1 MLRRSFAATI
11 FLLTLLVACGDTA
24 PSAAVVNVTIPG
36 GNRELTVGQSVLLSA
51 EVTVT
56 GGASTA
62 VTWTSSSH
70 GVASVSS
77 TGRVE
82 AKEAGT
88 GTITARSAFD
98 STKSAS
104 IQVTVSEPAPRV
116 VGVAIDQGDRTM
128 VMGDTFTFTAT
139 VSAEGGAS
147 TGVLWGTSDA
157 AVATVDTVTGT
168 VTAEALGSA
177 TISATSTFD
186 SAKSD
191 FVTVTVAES
200 LSDPSVLSVQ
210 IVEPNQTLGVGATFT
225 FTAIVTVDGGAPTT
239 VSWSSSNAGLA
250 SVDPTT
256 GEVTAEAPGA
266 TTITATST
274 YDGTRSDSVTV
285 AVEEGLPPT
294 GTIAG
299 TITVGAEATAAH
311 KGLRAS
317 GDRLEMPHSVFGDA
331 PFVPG
336 EIIVGFAPGV
346 STQSATPLTVSGV
359 PLGVIE
365 SIPALG
371 VQLLGNRS
379 LNAAETLKLVLELQR
394 RSDVRYAQPNYIAQ
408 PAAVPNDPF
417 YSYQWHYPAINLP
430 AAWDITTGSPGVVV
444 AVVDTGILHSFSV
457 PSLTHPDLV
466 GKVVPGY
473 DFISDYRMARD
484 GDGRDPDPYD
494 VGDNPFGQSS
504 YHGSH
509 VAGTIAAATNNGT
522 GVAGVDWNAA
532 ILPIRA
538 LGYGGGTIF
547 DIVEGTLWA
556 SGHSIAGVPN
566 NPNPAHVINLSL
578 GWKRPCEAFEQEAL
592 DWIASSSSRRSIVIA
607 AAGNDDIDAA
617 LMSPASCRNVITV
630 GATDFSNGRAPY
642 SNYGSRID
650 VMAPGGN
657 TNVDWTGDGYPDGVL
672 SLWKNDAT
680 GAFDYLFEQ
689 GTSMAAP
696 HAAGVASLM
705 KSLDPDITQAEVLAA
720 LQATARP
727 LTASGCNRPSG
738 AECGAGLIDAAAAL
752 ALVRD
757 NAIPAPGVG
766 DLVFEPGVLD
776 FGTYSGSLNVT
787 MHNSGGSPLA
797 WEATQFL
804 ESTLNPG
811 DMLDYSVLISDF
823 SGTIPAG
830 GSQVVSLSV
839 DRSLVTADGN
849 YDFAVVFEVVGE
861 ASPAYLYGTFIK
873 TNTAAPS
880 LNGPM
885 IVAAFAED
893 DTGELVLSGY
903 AFSDSFFS
911 EFAFE
916 ALAGANEVIAW
927 SDENGNAEIDAGD
940 YLGVFPNLVNVIG
953 GDVTS
958 GVEINI
964 NEIISL
970 SMSPAAAPHPAEQ
983 ERWRGALEELARRR
997 AP

>member
-1 MLRRSFAATI
+1 MLRRSFAAAI

-24 PSAAVVNVTIPG
+24 PAAAVANVTIQG
-36 GNRELTVGQSVLLSA
+36 GDRELTVGQSVLLSA

-62 VTWTSSSH
+62 VTWTTSNH
-70 GVASVSS
+70 DVASVSS

-82 AKEAGT
+82 AKEPGT

-104 IQVTVSEPAPRV
+104 IQITVSAPAPRV

-128 VMGDTFTFTAT
+128 VLGDAFTFTAT
-139 VSAEGGAS
+139 ISVEGGAS
-147 TGVLWGTSDA
+147 TDVLWETSDA
-157 AVATVDTVTGT
+157 
-168 VTAEALGSA
+168 
-177 TISATSTFD
+177 
-186 SAKSD
+186 
-191 FVTVTVAES
+191 TVA
-200 LSDPSVLSVQ
+200 L
-210 IVEPNQTLGVGATFT
+210 
-225 FTAIVTVDGGAPTT
+225 
-239 VSWSSSNAGLA
+239 
-250 SVDPTT
+250 VDPTT

-266 TTITATST
+266 ATITATST
-274 YDGTRSDSVTV
+274 YDSTKNDAVTV
-285 AVEEGLPPT
+285 TVEEGLPPT

-299 TITVGAEATAAH
+299 TITVGAEPTAEHAS
-311 KGLRAS
+311 LRAS
-317 GDRLEMPHSVFGDA
+317 GDRLDMPHSAFGDA

-336 EIIVGFAPGV
+336 EIIVGFAPGA

-359 PLGVIE
+359 PLEVIE

-379 LNAAETLKLVLELQR
+379 LNAAETLRLVLELQR
-394 RSDVRYAQPNYIAQ
+394 RPDVRYAQPNYIAQ
-408 PAAVPNDPF
+408 TAAVPNDPY
-417 YSYQWHYPAINLP
+417 YSLQWHYPAINLP
-430 AAWDITTGSPGVVV
+430 AAWDITTGSPSVVV
-444 AVVDTGILHSFSV
+444 AVVDTGILHSFSA
-457 PSLTHPDLV
+457 PALTHPDLV

-494 VGDNPFGQSS
+494 VGDNPFGQST

-509 VAGTIAAATNNGT
+509 VAGTIAAATNNNA
-522 GVAGVDWNAA
+522 GVAGVDWYAA

-578 GWKRPCEAFEQEAL
+578 GWNRPCEAFEQEAL

-607 AAGNDDIDAA
+607 AAGNDNIDAA

-657 TNVDWTGDGYPDGVL
+657 TSVDWTGDGFPDGVL
-672 SLWKNDAT
+672 SLWKNDST
-680 GAFDYLFEQ
+680 GTSDYWFKQ

-696 HAAGVASLM
+696 HVAGVASLM

-757 NAIPAPGVG
+757 NAVPAPGVG

-787 MHNSGGSPLA
+787 LRNSGGSPLV
-797 WEATQFL
+797 WEATQFVA
-804 ESTLNPG
+804 STLNPG

-830 GSQVVSLSV
+830 GSQSVSLSV

-849 YDFAVVFEVVGE
+849 YVFAVVFEVVGE

-873 TNTAAPS
+873 TSTAAPS

-885 IVAAFAED
+885 IVAAFTEN

-911 EFAFE
+911 EFAFD

-940 YLGVFPNLVNVIG
+940 YLGVFPNLVHVIA

-958 GVEINI
+958 GVDINI
-964 NEIISL
+964 NEIIHL
-970 SMSPAAAPHPAEQ
+970 SMSPAAVPHLAEQ
-983 ERWRGALEELARRR
+983 ERWRDALEELAQRR